1 MRHLQR
7 HGLKL
12 LARNFRAR
20 GGEIDLI
27 MQQADTLVF
36 VEVRY
41 RQSRNFGSPLETV
54 TATKQRRLI
63 IAAAH
68 YLQQQGVDPPCRFD
82 VVGISGADQE
92 RIDWVRDAFR
102 PS

>member
-27 MQQADTLVF
+27 MQQARTLVF

-41 RQSRNFGSPLETV
+41 RQSLKFGTPVETV
-54 TATKQRRLI
+54 TAAKQRRLI
-63 IAAAH
+63 AAAAH
-68 YLQQQGVDPPCRFD
+68 YLQTRGVDQPCRFD

-92 RIDWVRDAFR
+92 RIDWIRDAFQLT
-102 PS
+102 

>member
-27 MQQADTLVF
+27 MQQARTLVF

-41 RQSRNFGSPLETV
+41 RQSLKFGTPLETV
-54 TATKQRRLI
+54 TVSKQRRLI
-63 IAAAH
+63 AAAAH
-68 YLQQQGVDPPCRFD
+68 YLQTRGVDLPCRFD

-92 RIDWVRDAFR
+92 RIDWIRDAFQLT
-102 PS
+102 